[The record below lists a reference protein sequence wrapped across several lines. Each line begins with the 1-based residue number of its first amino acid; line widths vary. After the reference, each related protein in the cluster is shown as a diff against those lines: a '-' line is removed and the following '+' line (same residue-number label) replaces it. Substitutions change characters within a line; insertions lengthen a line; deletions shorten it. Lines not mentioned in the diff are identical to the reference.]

1 MRTLLVL
8 VALVVVPAIAHAE
21 PITFTVDGVA
31 RRALI
36 YVPPVA
42 APPSGFPL
50 VLAFH
55 GRGDVVDNFEL
66 VNLHGAW
73 PEAIVVYLQALD
85 REGYP
90 GWQVE
95 RGQDGDRD
103 LKLVDTAL
111 STLKAKYRIDADRV
125 YAVGFSNG
133 AGFTF
138 MLWADR
144 PNLFSAYAI
153 VAGRWRAE
161 VQPKERRPAILVSGI
176 QDPGYADHRAGMV
189 NAIVLNGVRTTTSR
203 CGNGCQMYG
212 GGSPT
217 PVVTVTHR
225 GGHEFPAAVTE
236 HVVTFLKNVPRK
248 PESSTST
255 DRAAP
260 LPPLAPRP

>member
-1 MRTLLVL
+1 MRRLLALAALIVIPA
-8 VALVVVPAIAHAE
+8 VAQAE

-31 RRALI
+31 RRAFI
-36 YVPPVA
+36 YAPPVA
-42 APPSGFPL
+42 PPASGFP
-50 VLAFH
+50 VVFTFH
-55 GRGDVVDNFEL
+55 GRGDVIENFEI

-73 PEAIVVYLQALD
+73 PDAIVVYFQALD

-111 STLKAKYRIDADRV
+111 STLKGKYRIDANRV
-125 YAVGFSNG
+125 YAAGFSNG

-138 MLWADR
+138 LLWADR
-144 PNLFSAYAI
+144 PNLFAAYAI

-161 VQPKERRPAILVSGI
+161 VQPKERRPAIVVSGI
-176 QDPGYADHRAGMV
+176 QDPGYQDHRAGMV
-189 NAIVLNGVRTTTSR
+189 NAIVLNGVRTTSSR

-212 GGSPT
+212 GGTPA

-225 GGHEFPAAVTE
+225 GGHEFPALVTD
-236 HVVTFLKNVPRK
+236 HVVRFLKDLPRK
-248 PESSTST
+248 P
-255 DRAAP
+255 
-260 LPPLAPRP
+260 